1 VQIGS
6 TISPDTLINS
16 NIDQQQQQVAEEDVT
31 GTSSITLPGV
41 TSTWFLTNNN
51 TSTETYTALA
61 PEALP
66 AVVSTSKRLL
76 ALESLLGGN
85 GELDVDVAWMVER
98 EPALLTADP
107 RAVATRL
114 LELRIA
120 TEETADD
127 VIQLIESQPALLL
140 GKGCISREEGAE
152 DKALAWRY
160 GLMSDDAGEWRRH
173 YAELLDY
180 KTKYGDVH
188 VGYRDGDNSELARWA
203 AKQRAAAAASE
214 AGRLSEDQRAALEE
228 IGFEFKAE
236 TAEWTR
242 WYNELKGFEEVHGH
256 CSPVPLA
263 SGADFL
269 LLNWCAVQRIAKR
282 SRVLCR
288 EREEL
293 LEGIGFDWTGADA
306 LS

>member
-1 VQIGS
+1 MIGS
-6 TISPDTLINS
+6 TVSPETPNNS
-16 NIDQQQQQVAEEDVT
+16 IDQKQVAAGHDAD
-31 GTSSITLPGV
+31 SSSSSLPGV
-41 TSTWFLTNNN
+41 SSTWFLT
-51 TSTETYTALA
+51 STTNKTTIAS
-61 PEALP
+61 EALP

-85 GELDVDVAWMVER
+85 GELDVAWMVER

-140 GKGCISREEGAE
+140 GTGGISREEGAE

-160 GLMSDDAGEWRRH
+160 GLVSDDAGEWQRH
-173 YAELLDY
+173 YCELLEY
-180 KTKYGDVH
+180 KTKHGDVH
-188 VGYRDGDNSELARWA
+188 VGYRDGDDGELARWA

-214 AGRLSEDQRAALEE
+214 AGRLSEDQRAALKG

-236 TAEWTR
+236 TAEWMR
-242 WYNELKGFEEVHGH
+242 WYNELKGFEEIHGH

-293 LEGIGFDWTGADA
+293 LEGIGFDWSGADA